1 MKMLSPAGS
10 VRSVGR
16 NRWWTPL
23 IAVASISCLPLCN
36 LLADQPNHGQKGGQ
50 SKAGSGHQSAAHGG
64 GVSRP
69 ANTHQ
74 GGYHAASANRNVS
87 PHHEMSANRSTSS
100 HHQEIVNRSAGSH
113 HEATVNQAVSSHRGS
128 DHRVANETVSSHQA
142 GSHRNGSTA
151 AASRQPRSHEKTVA
165 KTTGT
170 RQNNS
175 ELRNTSPGLRKGSST
190 NSRTSLYSR
199 NNNSSRG
206 TNRMRTLARETTYNH
221 SLTQGSVHNLM
232 NRRLTEIGN
241 RHWTGHGIV
250 FSSHSDPKRGYW
262 YQHGGYWWRCNF
274 WGARSYCDH
283 LIVLGQ
289 PPGLCWAWYD
299 DICWGNIVIG
309 MPFGLIDY
317 YYPDA
322 VSTADTSYDGDA
334 ATVYY
339 YEMDNGQYK
348 QVTVVDGDVV
358 DVEIVDHIA

>member
-1 MKMLSPAGS
+1 MKMLSPARS
-10 VRSVGR
+10 VRSVVR
-16 NRWWTPL
+16 NRWWSPL
-23 IAVASISCLPLCN
+23 IAVASISCLPLFN

-50 SKAGSGHQSAAHGG
+50 SKAGSSHQSAVHGG
-64 GVSRP
+64 GVGRS

-74 GGYHAASANRNVS
+74 GGYHAASANR
-87 PHHEMSANRSTSS
+87 STSS
-100 HHQEIVNRSAGSH
+100 HHQATVNRSAGSH
-113 HEATVNQAVSSHRGS
+113 HEATVSQAVNSHRGS
-128 DHRVANETVSSHQA
+128 DHRIANETASSHQG
-142 GSHRNGSTA
+142 GSHQNGSTA

-165 KTTGT
+165 KATGT
-170 RQNNS
+170 RQKNA
-175 ELRNTSPGLRKGSST
+175 ELRNTSPELRKGSST

-206 TNRMRTLARETTYNH
+206 TNRTRTLARETTYNH
-221 SLTQGSVHNLM
+221 SLTEGSVHSLM
-232 NRRLTEIGN
+232 NRRLTEISN
-241 RHWTGHGIV
+241 RQWTGHGAV

-262 YQHGGYWWRCNF
+262 YQHGGNWWRCNF

-322 VSTADTSYDGDA
+322 AYTADTYYDGEA
-334 ATVYY
+334 AAVYY
-339 YEMDNGQYK
+339 YAMDNGEYK

>member
-1 MKMLSPAGS
+1 MKILSPAGS

-23 IAVASISCLPLCN
+23 IAVASISCLPLFN

-50 SKAGSGHQSAAHGG
+50 SKAGSAHQSAAHGG
-64 GVSRP
+64 GVSRST
-69 ANTHQ
+69 NTHQ

-100 HHQEIVNRSAGSH
+100 HHQATVNRSAGSH
-113 HEATVNQAVSSHRGS
+113 HEATVSSHRGS
-128 DHRVANETVSSHQA
+128 DHRIANKTVSSHQA
-142 GSHRNGSTA
+142 GFHRNGSTA
-151 AASRQPRSHEKTVA
+151 AASRQPSSHEKTVA
-165 KTTGT
+165 KTTGMQ
-170 RQNNS
+170 QNNS
-175 ELRNTSPGLRKGSST
+175 ELRKTSELRKGSST

-206 TNRMRTLARETTYNH
+206 TNRTRTLARETAYNH

-232 NRRLTEIGN
+232 NQRLTAISN
-241 RHWTGHGIV
+241 RQWTGHGTV
-250 FSSHSDPKRGYW
+250 FSSHSDPQRGYW

-274 WGARSYCDH
+274 WGARSYCDR

-289 PPGLCWAWYD
+289 PAGLCWAWYD

-322 VSTADTSYDGDA
+322 VSTADTYYDGDA

-339 YEMDNGQYK
+339 YAMDNGQYK